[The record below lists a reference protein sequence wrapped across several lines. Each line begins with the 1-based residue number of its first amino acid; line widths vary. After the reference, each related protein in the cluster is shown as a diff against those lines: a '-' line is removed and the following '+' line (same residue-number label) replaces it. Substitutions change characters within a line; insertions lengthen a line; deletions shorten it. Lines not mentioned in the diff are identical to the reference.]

1 VKLAQAPM
9 MSTPGGWSIC
19 RRAPAKV
26 NLTLRVVGRRSDG
39 FHAVESLVVGVGLT
53 DELRFADAGP
63 GEISVSCSD
72 TGVPSDDRNLVVRA
86 ARLLADRTGTT
97 RGARISLTKAIPI
110 GAGLGGGSSDAAVTL
125 RALNDLWGTGWSDSA
140 LADLG
145 AEIGSDVPLF
155 FHLPSARVRGRGE
168 VVEPWP
174 LTWCG
179 WVMLWFG
186 GVCVSTKEVYAA
198 WDRLFRPE
206 PTGGAAGV
214 GPDRSED
221 APTTIARSSRAECVR
236 PHLFNDLEPA
246 VFHVAPA
253 VRALFDRAC
262 ELGAPQPRISGA
274 GSTIY
279 TLHDTQEE
287 ALALA
292 DTLRKNGLGTATA
305 VVRTLSSNDVTISP

>member
-1 VKLAQAPM
+1 M
-9 MSTPGGWSIC
+9 MSIPGGWSIC

-53 DELRFADAGP
+53 DELRFAEAGP
-63 GEISVSCSD
+63 GYISVSCGD
-72 TGVPSDDRNLVVRA
+72 TSVPSDDGNLVVRA
-86 ARLLADRTGTT
+86 ARLLADRAGTT

-110 GAGLGGGSSDAAVTL
+110 GGGLGGGSSDAAVAL
-125 RALNDLWGTGWSDSA
+125 RALNDLWGTGWSDPA

-155 FHLPSARVRGRGE
+155 FHLPSALVRGRGE

-174 LTWCG
+174 LTWTA
-179 WVMLWFG
+179 WVMLLFG

-198 WDRLFRPE
+198 RDHLFRAE
-206 PTGGAAGV
+206 PAAGTADL
-214 GPDRSED
+214 GPDRWED
-221 APTTIARSSRAECVR
+221 APAQIARSSRAEPIR
-236 PHLFNDLEPA
+236 PRLFNDLEPA

-262 ELGAPQPRISGA
+262 ELGAPQPRLSGA

-279 TLHDTQEE
+279 TLHDRQEE
-287 ALALA
+287 AWALA
-292 DTLRKNGLGTATA
+292 DTLRKSGLGTATA
-305 VVRTLSSNDVTISP
+305 VVRTLSSNDATISP